1 MLVFVDQFGL
11 ISEHFA
17 REGFGHLRPALRF
30 LKEPATW
37 GVFVEAA

>member
-1 MLVFVDQFGL
+1 MLVFIDKFGL

-17 REGFGHLRPALRF
+17 REGFGYLRPALRF
-30 LKEPATW
+30 LKEHATW